1 MSTALTPPPRKNPQK
16 RTVSPTR
23 PPETRSRA
31 AMGLSAAAAEGRFAL
46 QCCSECDRVQYPPRD
61 ACCNC
66 LSTELPWKNI
76 SPNGTILAETTVQTS
91 TKLYF
96 RERAPWRTGSVKL
109 DAGPTLICHLH
120 GDCERNGRV
129 KMINRLDRSGQGV
142 LLAMPQE
149 RSPNMEDDPQ
159 LRAMT
164 SDPKHRRVLITDARN
179 PNSPTLAKA
188 IVEAGAS
195 MVFIGEGESWRPYP
209 EQKELAAI
217 DKVEILP
224 LDVTDTL
231 SVQRLAGEIGGKTD
245 ILINNARFV
254 RPGGVLA
261 RGDTG
266 FARDEMEVNYLGLMR
281 LAQAFG
287 PGMCSRTSDGV
298 NSAVAWVNILSVHAL
313 SNAPDYG
320 CFSASNAAA
329 RSLSQSMR
337 AEFRSSGLRVM
348 NVYCGPT
355 DDDWHQ
361 PLPPPKVLL
370 SALARSVVQGLK
382 DGLEETYC
390 GDVAKDLYER
400 FRQNPNVLE
409 REMTMGGDGA

>member
-1 MSTALTPPPRKNPQK
+1 MSIALTPPPRKNPQK

-23 PPETRSRA
+23 PPEARSR
-31 AMGLSAAAAEGRFAL
+31 
-46 QCCSECDRVQYPPRD
+46 

-66 LSTELPWKNI
+66 LSTDLPWKDV
-76 SPNGTILAETTVQTS
+76 SPDGSILAETTVRTS

-96 RERAPWRTGSVKL
+96 RERTPWRTGSVKL

-164 SDPKHRRVLITDARN
+164 SDPKHRRILIADARN
-179 PNSPTLAKA
+179 PNSPALAQA
-188 IVEAGAS
+188 MLDAGAS
-195 MVFIGEGESWRPYP
+195 TVFVGEGESWRPYP
-209 EQKELAAI
+209 EQATLAGM
-217 DKVEILP
+217 DKVEVLP
-224 LDVTDTL
+224 LDVTDTS
-231 SVQRLAGEIGGKTD
+231 SVKKLAGEIGGKTD
-245 ILINNARFV
+245 VLINNARFV

-266 FARDEMEVNYLGLMR
+266 FARDEMEVNYLGLIR

-287 PGMCSRTSDGV
+287 PAMCSRTSDGV
-298 NSAVAWVNILSVHAL
+298 NSAVAWVNILSVHSL
-313 SNAPDYG
+313 SNSPDYG

-329 RSLSQSMR
+329 RSLSQSLR
-337 AEFRSSGLRVM
+337 AEYRASGLRVM

-361 PLPPPKVLL
+361 PLPPPKVMPQ
-370 SALARSVVQGLK
+370 ALARSVVHGLQQ
-382 DGLEETYC
+382 GLEETCC

-400 FRQNPNVLE
+400 FRQSPNVLE
-409 REMTMGGDGA
+409 RQMTLGGDGA